1 MKPPKKKTEET
12 RVVRE
17 MIGRFVED
25 ADADSVVVLWTSTGK
40 AGSKAK
46 IASWGNQF
54 AIRDMIK
61 TASDDYTIARISAIK
76 ADQTKNPKDAA

>member
-1 MKPPKKKTEET
+1 MKPKEKSKET
-12 RVVRE
+12 SIVRA
-17 MIGRFVED
+17 MIGQFVED
-25 ADADSVVVLWTSTGK
+25 ANADSVVVLWTSTGK

-76 ADQTKNPKDAA
+76 ADAEKKPKDAA

>member
-1 MKPPKKKTEET
+1 MKKVKET
-12 RVVRE
+12 THTRAVRE

-40 AGSKAK
+40 DGSKAK

-76 ADQTKNPKDAA
+76 ADAEKKPKDAA